1 MKKVFAFLTA
11 LMLMC
16 MPVMASGSEA
26 AHGHGLAEVPLW
38 LCLPFAG
45 ILLSIA
51 VFPLV
56 KPHWWEEHQPVVVAL
71 WSVLFLVPFA
81 ALGGVGGAVEI
92 VLECIINDYLTF
104 IVLLFGLFCVAG
116 NITLE
121 GDLAG
126 SPRVNVVLLLFSLIF
141 DRHYIGLATFINLFL
156 LGYVVDF
163 SHNTLLTIFP
173 DASMPIR
180 CVSFV
185 IGFVALCFS
194 SSLYMTADLGVS
206 TYDAVAIIMA
216 NTWKLGQFKYI
227 RIVTDLCCVI
237 IGCSLYL
244 LGGGALAAIPTIAG
258 FGTIVTAFFMGPL
271 IDWFNRKFSI
281 PFLEKSK

>member
-1 MKKVFAFLTA
+1 MKSKRIFMSVVGVMVCAISVGFFKLAAFGVDPFQTF
-11 LMLMC
+11 M
-16 MPVMASGSEA
+16 SGMDQLIPIDF
-26 AHGHGLAEVPLW
+26 GTLY
-38 LCLPFAG
+38 
-45 ILLSIA
+45 
-51 VFPLV
+51 
-56 KPHWWEEHQPVVVAL
+56 
-71 WSVLFLVPFA
+71 VL
-81 ALGGVGGAVEI
+81 
-92 VLECIINDYLTF
+92 
-104 IVLLFGLFCVAG
+104 
-116 NITLE
+116 
-121 GDLAG
+121 
-126 SPRVNVVLLLFSLIF
+126 VNVALLLFSLIF

-163 SHNTLLTIFP
+163 SHNTLLAIFP

-180 CVSFV
+180 CISFV

-206 TYDAVAIIMA
+206 TYDAIAIIMA
-216 NTWKLGQFKYI
+216 NTWKLGQFKFI
-227 RIVTDLCCVI
+227 RIATDVCCVI

-244 LGGGALAAIPTIAG
+244 LGGGKASAIPAIAG